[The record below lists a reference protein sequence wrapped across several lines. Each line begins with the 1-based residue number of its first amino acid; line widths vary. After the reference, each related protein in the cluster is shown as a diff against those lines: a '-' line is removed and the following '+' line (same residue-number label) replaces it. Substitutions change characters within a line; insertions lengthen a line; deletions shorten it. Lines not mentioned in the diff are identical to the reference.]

1 MQQTYWFISLSTH
14 IHLSLHFKCYCLSSG
29 AVPLS
34 YELIQQSPN
43 WYLRIQSCPIHPIF
57 SLYYHTSNRYK
68 KNVSL
73 ISLLYLKPF
82 NGSSLFVQ
90 IQSPEHCKLHD
101 LALSLI
107 LHKTNYSFL
116 SSYVMLFGLSTW
128 NALPYFTLVISLL
141 YHSLNCTHLLFGYT
155 VISSI
160 RMKAPGEQRPF
171 FIYFWIPKK

>member
-1 MQQTYWFISLSTH
+1 MNLYNSLLTGISAS
-14 IHLSLHFKCYCLSSG
+14 SLAQF
-29 AVPLS
+29 
-34 YELIQQSPN
+34 
-43 WYLRIQSCPIHPIF
+43 IQSF
-57 SLYYHTSNRYK
+57 LHTTTQAIVWQKNINLISNV
-68 KNVSL
+68 NL

-82 NGSSLFVQ
+82 NGSLLFVQ

-116 SSYVMLFGLSTW
+116 SSYVMLFGLCTW
-128 NALPYFTLVISLL
+128 NVLPYFTLVLSLL

-155 VISSI
+155 FISFS